1 MNKLNTIIFLIV
13 TILPT
18 LCACKG
24 KSTESSLSGGD
35 TIEMKYAKRLTIVK
49 YDGYTVATLHDPWN
63 KDKTLHTYVLVTDDQ
78 ANNKQTNN
86 KLAEKAVAV
95 LAADGKKAE
104 IVHTPLQRTVVATS
118 THCALLD
125 KLGRRN
131 SVRGVCDARY
141 INLPWVKERLKDGTI
156 TDCGNGAAP
165 TLEKIIEAD
174 ADAVIVSPFQNSGG
188 YGRLDEWGKPIIEA
202 ADYMETSA
210 LGRAEWMKFYGMLF
224 GAEHEADSIFADIE
238 RNYNELKTIAHKS
251 NTRMSII
258 IDKVTGP
265 VWYVP
270 GGQSTLGQVIADAN
284 AAYPFADDSNSGS
297 LPLAFE
303 TVLAKAKDADVWML
317 RHDSRQPATY
327 ASLQAENKGYTQF
340 KAFREHR
347 IYGCN
352 TTGSSTF
359 YEDTPF
365 SPDLL
370 LRDFII
376 ITHPDLAARLGEPK
390 YFKNLK

>member
-1 MNKLNTIIFLIV
+1 
-13 TILPT
+13 
-18 LCACKG
+18 
-24 KSTESSLSGGD
+24 
-35 TIEMKYAKRLTIVK
+35 
-49 YDGYTVATLHDPWN
+49 
-63 KDKTLHTYVLVTDDQ
+63 
-78 ANNKQTNN
+78 
-86 KLAEKAVAV
+86 
-95 LAADGKKAE
+95 
-104 IVHTPLQRTVVATS
+104 
-118 THCALLD
+118 
-125 KLGRRN
+125 
-131 SVRGVCDARY
+131 
-141 INLPWVKERLKDGTI
+141 
-156 TDCGNGAAP
+156 
-165 TLEKIIEAD
+165 
-174 ADAVIVSPFQNSGG
+174 
-188 YGRLDEWGKPIIEA
+188 
-202 ADYMETSA
+202 
-210 LGRAEWMKFYGMLF
+210 MKFYGMLF